1 MNWIVLWKL
10 VRLQSSFIET
20 SQVFVTEPMPCPQWQ
35 PGRCWCRQTRHWS
48 DFPSARSVCVN
59 HAPISLREFPLT
71 LIPPLQCS
79 ALFGDIRKMAAAPLY
94 CVCRQPYDFNRFMIE
109 CDICNDWF
117 HGRYGNYGL
126 LIRCGSVGMYRPP
139 CHGGIL
145 AVNQGCHVK
154 VLVTRDGVFKY
165 DGARSRWTWMWFE
178 RYWSISVKC
187 FCDKCVQ
194 GTFKTTCLPQSF
206 PQDWIFLLSF
216 RSELPKATWLICMCV
231 MKLDI

>member
-1 MNWIVLWKL
+1 MTTQNSNNFFNSSLVYYLNCIVK
-10 VRLQSSFIET
+10 SSTPTIFIQRNL
-20 SQVFVTEPMPCPQWQ
+20 QVFVTEPMPCPQWQ

-48 DFPSARSVCVN
+48 DFPSALSVDVN
-59 HAPISLREFPLT
+59 HAPVSFREFPLT

-117 HGRYGNYGL
+117 HGRYGNYDL

-154 VLVTRDGVFKY
+154 VLVTRDG
-165 DGARSRWTWMWFE
+165 G
-178 RYWSISVKC
+178 I
-187 FCDKCVQ
+187 
-194 GTFKTTCLPQSF
+194 
-206 PQDWIFLLSF
+206 
-216 RSELPKATWLICMCV
+216 
-231 MKLDI
+231 

>member
-1 MNWIVLWKL
+1 MYGLNFIVKSRTPTIIIHRNL
-10 VRLQSSFIET
+10 
-20 SQVFVTEPMPCPQWQ
+20 QVFVTGPHVCS
-35 PGRCWCRQTRHWS
+35 GRRRCRHWS
-48 DFPSARSVCVN
+48 DFPSAISVDVH

-126 LIRCGSVGMYRPP
+126 LNRCGSVGMYRPP

-145 AVNQGCHVK
+145 VVNLGVSCESAGDARWGYLNMTV
-154 VLVTRDGVFKY
+154 RDHARLECDLSVIDRFLSNVFVINVY
-165 DGARSRWTWMWFE
+165 RELLRQPVST
-178 RYWSISVKC
+178 I
-187 FCDKCVQ
+187 
-194 GTFKTTCLPQSF
+194 LPSGL
-206 PQDWIFLLSF
+206 IFSAFL
-216 RSELPKATWLICMCV
+216 
-231 MKLDI
+231 

>member
-1 MNWIVLWKL
+1 MFLDQKNENPSNVFNSSSVYELNFIVKS
-10 VRLQSSFIET
+10 RTPTIFIHRNP
-20 SQVFVTEPMPCPQWQ
+20 QVFVTEPHVCS
-35 PGRCWCRQTRHWS
+35 GRRRCRHWS
-48 DFPSARSVCVN
+48 DFPSAISVDVH

-126 LIRCGSVGMYRPP
+126 LNRCGSVGMYRPP

-145 AVNQGCHVK
+145 VVNLGCHVK
-154 VLVTRDGVFKY
+154 VLVTRDG
-165 DGARSRWTWMWFE
+165 G
-178 RYWSISVKC
+178 I
-187 FCDKCVQ
+187 
-194 GTFKTTCLPQSF
+194 
-206 PQDWIFLLSF
+206 
-216 RSELPKATWLICMCV
+216 
-231 MKLDI
+231 